1 MKVPFSPPDIS
12 DLEIEEVVSALKS
25 GWITTGPKTKELER
39 QVASYCG
46 VNRAVCLNSQ
56 TACAEMA
63 LRLLGVGEGDEVI
76 TSAYTYT
83 ASASVVCHVGAKV
96 VLCDIAKD
104 GLNIDYDKVAS
115 LITEKTKAIIPVDI
129 AGTPCDYDKLYEIVN
144 AKKHLFKPSNDLQEK
159 LGRIAILA
167 DTAHSFGAERKGVKT
182 GALADFSAFSFHA
195 VKNLTTAEGGALCW
209 KDIEG
214 VDNEEIYRKLQLFS
228 LHGQNKDALAK
239 SKLGA
244 WEYDIV
250 GTWYKCNMTDV
261 AAGIG
266 LAQMKRYEG
275 ILARR
280 RQIIEKY
287 DKAFKGKGITVLE
300 HYTNEYSSSGHL
312 YITRVDGIDES
323 KRNDIITEMA
333 KRDIAC
339 NVHYKPLPMHTAYKN
354 LGFDIKDYPSSYEH
368 YKNVITLPLHTCLSD
383 EQVEYVI
390 ENYLQIIGE
399 LR

>member
-115 LITEKTKAIIPVDI
+115 LITEKTKVIIPVDI
-129 AGTPCDYDKLYEIVN
+129 AGIPCDYDKLYEIVN

-167 DTAHSFGAERKGVKT
+167 DTAHSFGAER
-182 GALADFSAFSFHA
+182 
-195 VKNLTTAEGGALCW
+195 
-209 KDIEG
+209 
-214 VDNEEIYRKLQLFS
+214 
-228 LHGQNKDALAK
+228 
-239 SKLGA
+239 
-244 WEYDIV
+244 
-250 GTWYKCNMTDV
+250 
-261 AAGIG
+261 
-266 LAQMKRYEG
+266 
-275 ILARR
+275 
-280 RQIIEKY
+280 
-287 DKAFKGKGITVLE
+287 
-300 HYTNEYSSSGHL
+300 
-312 YITRVDGIDES
+312 
-323 KRNDIITEMA
+323 
-333 KRDIAC
+333 
-339 NVHYKPLPMHTAYKN
+339 
-354 LGFDIKDYPSSYEH
+354 
-368 YKNVITLPLHTCLSD
+368 
-383 EQVEYVI
+383 
-390 ENYLQIIGE
+390 
-399 LR
+399 